1 MNSIICDAI
10 RAKRRLRF
18 VYDGYERIVEPHV
31 YGITTANH
39 EAMRG
44 WLVAGWSESEA
55 APGWRTYLE
64 REMHDV
70 HALAQP
76 FDGPRE
82 GYVADD
88 RQMRQVYC
96 RLEAA
101 SAAARPEGP
110 ARGRDAAPRDGARGD
125 AAPPEPRP

>member
-31 YGITTANH
+31 YGINTANH
-39 EAMRG
+39 EALRG

-64 REMHDV
+64 REMRDV
-70 HALAQP
+70 HALAQA
-76 FDGPRE
+76 FDGPRD

-88 RQMRQVYC
+88 RQMRQVHC

-101 SAAARPEGP
+101 SAAARPERP
-110 ARGRDAAPRDGARGD
+110 VRERGTTKGDAPQGDVAPRAS
-125 AAPPEPRP
+125 RP

>member
-1 MNSIICDAI
+1 MHEIICDAI
-10 RAKRRLRF
+10 RARRRLRF

-31 YGITTANH
+31 YGINTANH
-39 EAMRG
+39 EALRG

-55 APGWRTYLE
+55 APGWRTYLV

-70 HALAQP
+70 HALAQG
-76 FDGPRE
+76 FAGPRE
-82 GYVADD
+82 GYRADD

-101 SAAARPEGP
+101 EAAARADE
-110 ARGRDAAPRDGARGD
+110 GARADEPAERRPAGGAED
-125 AAPPEPRP
+125 APPAP